1 MHFLLMGLATL
12 ICVMALRGGTL
23 VYQSARNQTA
33 IDKVAVAAML
43 VESVSLWL
51 GLSVAMAAVYA
62 IRHAI

>member
-23 VYQSARNQTA
+23 VYQSARNQTV

-51 GLSVAMAAVYA
+51 
-62 IRHAI
+62 